1 MKRLI
6 RYALTGVT
14 FAVLAACGGGS
25 SAPSDASDSIA
36 PLASTSKASV
46 ADRLAVPGGA
56 VQSRLDA
63 RLARA
68 KGPTDVWVS
77 LNDDSVAA
85 YRANQLVALGQ
96 DMQARPL
103 ASDGK
108 ARILSATEQAQKAAA
123 NAHRAALRVQQDNL
137 MSQLSGMGAE
147 ELGRVQ
153 VAHNAVAVR
162 VDASSLDAISKLSG
176 VLKVR
181 PVIHY
186 ALDLSETVPYIGG
199 KAVQDSGRTGAGVRV
214 AVLDSGI
221 DYTHKN
227 LGGAGSA
234 AAYAAAYGAGNADP
248 KNTTLD
254 GLFPTAKVVDG
265 FDFVGE
271 TWGIAAGAEFGTR
284 TEDPDPID
292 FEGHGTHVADIIA
305 GNDGA
310 THRGVAPGA
319 KLVAIKVCSA
329 VSSSCNGIALVK
341 GMDFAIDPNGDGDPS
356 DAVDVINMSL
366 GSSYGQI
373 EDDLQLAATNAVKL
387 GVVVVVSAGNSADRP
402 YITGSPSTGVG
413 VISVAQT
420 QVPSAKAIAL
430 TVNSPEA
437 IKGVIANTATVDFG
451 PITSGFS
458 GNVVLASSTAG
469 ATDNLACT
477 ALAAGS
483 LAGKV
488 VLIDRGT
495 CAVSIKVHNAATAGA
510 AGVLVANNA
519 GGDPPTFSFG
529 GPEPFT
535 PAQTLVITQAD
546 GVRIKA
552 NIAGPVNVSVDPAV
566 ASPLVG
572 SMVASSSR
580 GPAYSTQHI
589 KPEIGAPGASLSA
602 EAGTGDGQT
611 VFGGTSGAA
620 PMVAGAA
627 ALLVEAFPNRS
638 PDRIKAM
645 LMNSAETEVFTSGTA
660 NPKQLAPITRIGAG
674 EVRVNKA
681 IALNALAWNQAQK
694 SASLSFGAL
703 EVDRAITTF
712 DQRLRVENLSGSSK
726 TFTIT
731 PSFRYA
737 ADEASGAVKLVLNSQ
752 VVVPAHGYKDVDVR
766 LLIDPDK
773 LPNWPEFGPDISGN
787 GAVFNGPEYDGYITL
802 TAGADKLT
810 VPWHVLPRRAANTEV
825 QWLTKRGANLSIYV
839 NNVGHEDGMFDLFSL
854 TGTSPK
860 LPRSEL
866 PKPGDNFAVIDLRAV
881 GVRHL
886 PAAVFGAD
894 YLEFAINT
902 HGRRSHPN
910 YPAEFDIYIDTN
922 GDGVDD
928 YIVFNSES
936 GGFALTGQNVV
947 FVGKLNPDG
956 SLAGPATAYFFG
968 DADLNSA
975 NMIFTVPMYAGSAAV
990 SVPAGAVRVA
1000 PGATIKFSVY
1010 AFDNYFVG
1018 AVTDSIENMLFTPG
1032 AARFNPVDG
1041 PYGFVGSKKG
1051 GKLAISQA
1059 TVPNT
1064 KSSESGLLILHRREA
1079 KDEASILRA
1088 N

>member
-25 SAPSDASDSIA
+25 SPPADASDSIA
-36 PLASTSKASV
+36 PLAAAGKASV

-56 VQSRLDA
+56 VQSTLDA

-68 KGPTDVWVS
+68 KGPTDVWVT
-77 LNDDSVAA
+77 LTDDSVAA
-85 YRANQLVALGQ
+85 YRAGQLAALGL
-96 DMQARPL
+96 DMQSRPL
-103 ASDGK
+103 ANGDR
-108 ARILSATEQAQKAAA
+108 ARILSAPEQAQRVAL
-123 NAHRAALRVQQDNL
+123 NGHRAALLAQQDSL
-137 MSQLSGMGAE
+137 MSQLSGMGAQ
-147 ELGRVQ
+147 ELGRVH

-162 VDASSLDAISKLSG
+162 VDASSLDSISKLSG

-186 ALDLSETVPYIGG
+186 ALDLSETVPYVGG
-199 KAVQDSGRTGAGVRV
+199 KAVQDSGRTGAGVKV

-227 LGGAGSA
+227 LGGAGTA

-254 GLFPTAKVVDG
+254 GLFPTAKVVAG

-271 TWGIAAGAEFGTR
+271 TWTPTSGTR

-305 GNDGA
+305 GNDGG
-310 THRGVAPGA
+310 THRGMAPGA
-319 KLVAIKVCSA
+319 KLVAVKVCSA
-329 VSSSCNGIALVK
+329 VSSSCNGVALLK
-341 GMDFAIDPNGDGDPS
+341 GMDYAIDPNGDGDTS

-373 EDDLQLAATNAVKL
+373 EDDLTQAASNAVKL

-402 YITGSPSTGVG
+402 YITGSPSTGLG

-420 QVPSAKAIAL
+420 QVPSAVAIAL
-430 TVNSPEA
+430 KVNSPA
-437 IKGVIANTATVDFG
+437 GIARTISNTATVDFG
-451 PITSGFS
+451 PITGGFT
-458 GNVVLASSTAG
+458 GDVVLASSTAG
-469 ATDNLACT
+469 ATNNLACV
-477 ALAAGS
+477 ALPAGS

-488 VLIDRGT
+488 VLIDRGS
-495 CAVSIKVHNAATAGA
+495 CAVSIKVDFAAKAGA
-510 AGVLVANNA
+510 TGVLIANNA

-529 GPEPFT
+529 GPTPFT

-546 GVRIKA
+546 GALIKA
-552 NIAGPVNVSVDPAV
+552 NIAGPVNVTVSPSVAT
-566 ASPLVG
+566 ALVG
-572 SMVASSSR
+572 SIVASSSR

-602 EAGTGDGQT
+602 EAGTGTEQT

-620 PMVAGAA
+620 PMVAGAV

-645 LMNSAETEVFTSGTA
+645 LMNSAETNVFTTKTA
-660 NPKQLAPITRIGAG
+660 AVPQLAPITRIGAG
-674 EVRVNKA
+674 ELRVNKA
-681 IALNALAWNQAQK
+681 IALTSLAWNRAQK

-703 EVDRAITTF
+703 EVDRSITTY
-712 DQRLRVENLSGSSK
+712 DQRLRVENHSDSSK
-726 TFTIT
+726 TFTVT

-737 ADEASGAVKLVLNSQ
+737 ADEASGAVKMVIDTE
-752 VVVPAHGYKDVDVR
+752 VEVPAHGYKNLDVR

-773 LPNWPEFGPDISGN
+773 LPRWPDFGPAISGN
-787 GAVFNGPEYDGYITL
+787 GAALNGPEYDGYVTL
-802 TAGADKLT
+802 TAGAERLS
-810 VPWHVLPRRAANTEV
+810 VPWHVLPRRAAATEV
-825 QWLTKRGANLSIYV
+825 QWLTKRGPNLSIYV
-839 NNVGHEDGMFDLFSL
+839 NNVGHEDGLFDLFSL

-881 GVRHL
+881 GVRYL

-902 HGRRSHPN
+902 HGRRAHPN
-910 YPAEFDIYIDTN
+910 YPAEFDVTIDTN
-922 GDGVDD
+922 GDGVND
-928 YIVFNSES
+928 YVVFNAES

-947 FVGKLNPDG
+947 FVGKLKPDG
-956 SLAGPATAYFFG
+956 SADGAATAVFFG

-975 NMIFTVPMYAGSAAV
+975 NMIFTVPMYTGSAAV
-990 SVPAGAVRVA
+990 PPGSVRVA
-1000 PGATIKFSVY
+1000 PGATIKFSVR
-1010 AFDNYFVG
+1010 AFDNYFTG
-1018 AVTDSIENMLFTPG
+1018 AETDAIVDMLFTPG

-1041 PYGFVGSKKG
+1041 PYGLVETKKG
-1051 GKLAISQA
+1051 GKVAISQA
-1059 TVPNT
+1059 NVPNT
-1064 KSSESGLLILHRREA
+1064 RSSESGLLILHRRNAKQEA
-1079 KDEASILRA
+1079 DILRA

>member
-25 SAPSDASDSIA
+25 SPPADAADSIA
-36 PLASTSKASV
+36 PLASASKANV

-56 VQSRLDA
+56 VQSTLDA

-77 LNDDSVAA
+77 LSDDSVAA
-85 YRANQLVALGQ
+85 YRAGQMAALGQ
-96 DMQARPL
+96 DKQARPL
-103 ASDGK
+103 GGDGK
-108 ARILSATEQAQKAAA
+108 ARTLSAPEQAQRAAV
-123 NAHRAALRVQQDNL
+123 NAHRAVLMAQQDSL
-137 MSQLSGMGAE
+137 MSQLGGMGAK

-162 VDASSLDAISKLSG
+162 VDASSLEAISKLSG

-181 PVIHY
+181 PVVHY

-227 LGGAGSA
+227 LGGAGTA
-234 AAYAAAYGAGNADP
+234 AAYAAAYGANTADP
-248 KNTTLD
+248 KTTTLD
-254 GLFPTAKVVDG
+254 GLFPTAKVVAG

-271 TWGIAAGAEFGTR
+271 TWTPTSGVR

-305 GNDGA
+305 GNDGG

-319 KLVAIKVCSA
+319 KLVAVKVCSA
-329 VSSSCNGIALVK
+329 VSSSCNGVALLK
-341 GMDFAIDPNGDGDPS
+341 GMDFAIDPNGDGDTS

-373 EDDLQLAATNAVKL
+373 EDDLTLAATNAVKL

-420 QVPSAKAIAL
+420 QVPGAKAIAL
-430 TVNSPEA
+430 KVNAPA
-437 IKGVIANTATVDFG
+437 TIARTIANTATVEFA
-451 PITSGFS
+451 PITAGFT

-469 ATDNLACT
+469 ATNNLACV
-477 ALAAGS
+477 ALPAGS
-483 LAGKV
+483 LATKV

-495 CAVSIKVHNAATAGA
+495 CSVSVKVHNAATAGA

-535 PAQTLVITQAD
+535 PAQTLIITQAD
-546 GVRIKA
+546 GALIKA
-552 NIAGPVNVSVDPAV
+552 NIAGPVNVTVSPSVAT
-566 ASPLVG
+566 ALVG

-681 IALNALAWNQAQK
+681 IALNALAWNPAQK

-703 EVDRAITTF
+703 EVSRSITTF
-712 DQRLRVENLSGSSK
+712 DQRLRVENLTGSTK

-737 ADEASGAVKLVLNSQ
+737 ADQASGAVTP
-752 VVVPAHGYKDVDVR
+752 VVDSTVEVPAHGFKNVDVR

-773 LPNWPEFGPDISGN
+773 LPSWPDFGPAISGN
-787 GAVFNGPEYDGYITL
+787 GAVLNGPEYDGYITL
-802 TAGADKLT
+802 TSGTDKLT

-825 QWLTKRGANLSIYV
+825 QWIAKRGANLSIYV
-839 NNVGHEDGMFDLFSL
+839 NNTGHEDGLFDLFSL

-860 LPRSEL
+860 SPRSEL

-902 HGRRSHPN
+902 HSRRSHPN
-910 YPAEFDIYIDTN
+910 YPAEFDVFIDSN

-928 YIVFNSES
+928 YIVFNQES

-956 SLAGPATAYFFG
+956 TAAGPATAVFFG

-975 NMIFTVPMYAGSAAV
+975 NMIFTVPMYTGAAP
-990 SVPAGAVRVA
+990 VPAGSVGVA
-1000 PGATIKFSVY
+1000 PGATIKFSVF
-1010 AFDNYFVG
+1010 AFENYFVG

-1041 PYGFVGSKKG
+1041 PYGFVEKKKG
-1051 GKLAISQA
+1051 GKVAISQA

-1064 KSSESGLLILHRREA
+1064 KSSESGLLLLHRREA